1 MKEWLTRIVV
11 GLAVAVVIVI
21 AATWVAGG
29 DLTDP
34 ANRDITRPP
43 ADLEASNVTFASSS
57 GALIHAWLSHGQ
69 PGQGVILLLHGVRGD
84 RRDMAARAEFLHS
97 KGYTVLLPDFQA
109 HGESR
114 GRRITYGDL
123 ESRDVTAALQYLRHK
138 LPDERVGV
146 IGATLGADAF
156 VLAEQRPAVAAVV
169 LEQMYPTIQQ
179 AVANRARLHLGA
191 LGTVLA
197 PLLMVQMQSHLDIP
211 ENRLRPIDRVA
222 KLTVPVMILNGTDD
236 VYSSTSD
243 AQKLFAVAPNPKQ
256 LWLVQGAGH
265 VDLYSYAKSEYEKRV
280 GDFLA
285 TYVRGRVS
293 P

>member
-11 GLAVAVVIVI
+11 ALAVVVVIVI

-29 DLTDP
+29 DLTNT

-138 LPDERVGV
+138 MPDERVGV

-156 VLAEQRPAVAAVV
+156 VLAEDRPAVAAVV
-169 LEQMYPTIQQ
+169 LEQMYPTIER
-179 AVANRARLHLGA
+179 AVANRARLHLGEVGN
-191 LGTVLA
+191 LFA
-197 PLLMVQMQSHLDIP
+197 PLLMVQMQSHLEIP
-211 ENRLRPIDRVA
+211 DNHLRPIERLP
-222 KLTVPVMILNGTDD
+222 KLATPVMFVNGTGD
-236 VYSSTSD
+236 VYSSPSD
-243 AQKLFAVAPNPKQ
+243 AKELFALSPAPKE
-256 LWLVQGAGH
+256 LWLVPDAGH
-265 VDLYSYAKSEYEKRV
+265 VDLYAYAKSEYESRV
-280 GDFLA
+280 GGFLDK
-285 TYVRGRVS
+285 YVRPRAS